1 MITYIIIAICSA
13 AAAGAAAWLVSRSV
27 YKSQMEVKELS
38 LRNECDSQILTLKK
52 ELESAA
58 LVHQSELNARTEILK
73 KENEALKEM
82 FSKEKENAQQMS
94 RQTQENYEKALK
106 EMKETV
112 VNSMTAETEK
122 LLKTR
127 EKELKEGNQTNM
139 DGILKPLKESISA
152 MEKAMKDNADS
163 HLKSTT
169 ELSEQLKNAV
179 KEMQEKTSDVGRKA
193 DTLSE
198 ALTGKPKVQG
208 CFGENFLDAIL
219 AGEGLQEGTHY
230 TREAANDDLSRPD
243 FVFHFKDGYE
253 EKDLVVDSK
262 VSLTAF
268 VDYMNATTPEDKA
281 SALDRHI
288 KSVRKHIDE
297 LSRKEYAKKRAKSF
311 ADYVLMF
318 MPRDMAFRV
327 ALEADPMLWQE
338 AYQKNVL
345 IATEQTIMPFLKI
358 IQLTWNKFQQDT
370 NTQKITIA
378 AQNMI
383 DRVGA
388 FYDAYIDLG
397 KKLKSVTTAYNSG
410 VSKLKEGGQSIT
422 TSAKQV
428 MELGVKRSKGKEFI
442 VPDQMIEIES
452 DNE

>member
-1 MITYIIIAICSA
+1 MISTIVIALCSA
-13 AAAGAAAWLVSRSV
+13 IAAGIAAWVLTSSI
-27 YKSQMEVKELS
+27 YKSKIEGQALIHKSEL
-38 LRNECDSQILTLKK
+38 NTQIELLKK
-52 ELESAA
+52 EKESSA
-58 LVHQSELNARTEILK
+58 EIARQ
-73 KENEALKEM
+73 A
-82 FSKEKENAQQMS
+82 
-94 RQTQENYEKALK
+94 QENYERALK

-112 VNSMTAETEK
+112 VSSMTAETEK

-127 EKELKEGNQTNM
+127 EKELKEGNQNNM
-139 DGILKPLKESISA
+139 DGILKPLKESITA
-152 MEKAMKDNADS
+152 MEKAMKDNAVS

-169 ELSEQLKNAV
+169 ELSEQLKQAV

-243 FVFHFKDGYE
+243 FVFHFKDGFE

-268 VDYMNATTPEDKA
+268 VDYMNAENPEDKKE
-281 SALDRHI
+281 ALDRHV
-288 KSVRKHIDE
+288 KSVRKHIEE
-297 LSRKEYAKKRAKSF
+297 LSRKEYAKKRVKSF

-327 ALEADPMLWQE
+327 ALEAEPMLWQE

-370 NTQKITIA
+370 NTQKITVA

-388 FYDAYIDLG
+388 FYDAYTDLG
-397 KKLKSVTTAYNSG
+397 KKLKAVNTSYNSG
-410 VSKLKEGGQSIT
+410 ISKLKEGGQSIT

-428 MELGVKRSKGKEFI
+428 MELGIKRSKGKDFV
-442 VPDQMIEIES
+442 VPDQMIELESEIE
-452 DNE
+452 

>member
-1 MITYIIIAICSA
+1 MITTIVIALCSA
-13 AAAGAAAWLVSRSV
+13 IAAGIAVWVLTSSI
-27 YKSQMEVKELS
+27 YKSKIEGQALIHKSEL
-38 LRNECDSQILTLKK
+38 NTQIELLKK
-52 ELESAA
+52 EKESSA
-58 LVHQSELNARTEILK
+58 EMARQ
-73 KENEALKEM
+73 A
-82 FSKEKENAQQMS
+82 
-94 RQTQENYEKALK
+94 QENYERALK

-112 VNSMTAETEK
+112 VSSMTAETEK

-152 MEKAMKDNADS
+152 MEKAMKDNAVS

-169 ELSEQLKNAV
+169 ELSEQLKQAV

-243 FVFHFKDGYE
+243 FVFHFKDGFE

-268 VDYMNATTPEDKA
+268 VDYMNAENPEDKKE
-281 SALDRHI
+281 ALDRHI

-327 ALEADPMLWQE
+327 ALEAEPLLWQE

-370 NTQKITIA
+370 NTQKITVA

-388 FYDAYIDLG
+388 FYDAYTDLG
-397 KKLKSVTTAYNSG
+397 KKLKAVNTSYNSG
-410 VSKLKEGGQSIT
+410 ISKLKEGGQSIT

-428 MELGVKRSKGKEFI
+428 MELGIRRSKGKDFV
-442 VPDQMIEIES
+442 VPDQMIELESEIE
-452 DNE
+452 

>member
-1 MITYIIIAICSA
+1 MITTIVIALCSA
-13 AAAGAAAWLVSRSV
+13 IAAGIAAWVLTSSI
-27 YKSQMEVKELS
+27 YKSKIEGQALIHKSEL
-38 LRNECDSQILTLKK
+38 NTQIELLKK
-52 ELESAA
+52 EKESSA
-58 LVHQSELNARTEILK
+58 EMARQ
-73 KENEALKEM
+73 A
-82 FSKEKENAQQMS
+82 
-94 RQTQENYEKALK
+94 QENYERALK

-112 VNSMTAETEK
+112 VSSMTAETEK

-152 MEKAMKDNADS
+152 MEKAMKDNAVS

-169 ELSEQLKNAV
+169 ELSEQLKQAV

-243 FVFHFKDGYE
+243 FVFHFKDGFE

-268 VDYMNATTPEDKA
+268 VDYMNAENPEDKKE
-281 SALDRHI
+281 ALDRHI
-288 KSVRKHIDE
+288 KSVRKHIEE

-327 ALEADPMLWQE
+327 ALEAEPLLWQE

-370 NTQKITIA
+370 NTQKITVA

-388 FYDAYIDLG
+388 FYDAYTDLG
-397 KKLKSVTTAYNSG
+397 KKLKAVNTSYNSG
-410 VSKLKEGGQSIT
+410 ISKLKEGGQSIT

-428 MELGVKRSKGKEFI
+428 MELGIKRSKGKEFI

-452 DNE
+452 EIE

>member
-1 MITYIIIAICSA
+1 MITTIVIALCSA
-13 AAAGAAAWLVSRSV
+13 IAAGIAAWVLTSSI
-27 YKSQMEVKELS
+27 YKSKIEGQALIHKSEL
-38 LRNECDSQILTLKK
+38 NTQIELLKK
-52 ELESAA
+52 EKESSA
-58 LVHQSELNARTEILK
+58 EMARQ
-73 KENEALKEM
+73 A
-82 FSKEKENAQQMS
+82 
-94 RQTQENYEKALK
+94 QENYERALK

-112 VNSMTAETEK
+112 VSSMTAETEK

-127 EKELKEGNQTNM
+127 AKELKEGNQTNM

-152 MEKAMKDNADS
+152 MEKAMKDNAVS

-169 ELSEQLKNAV
+169 ELSEQLKQAV

-243 FVFHFKDGYE
+243 FVFHFKDGFE

-268 VDYMNATTPEDKA
+268 VDYMNAENPEDKKE
-281 SALDRHI
+281 ALDRHI

-327 ALEADPMLWQE
+327 ALEAEPLLWQE

-370 NTQKITIA
+370 NTQKITVA

-388 FYDAYIDLG
+388 FYDAYTDLG
-397 KKLKSVTTAYNSG
+397 KKLKAVNTSYNSG
-410 VSKLKEGGQSIT
+410 ISKLKEGGQSIT

-428 MELGVKRSKGKEFI
+428 MELGIRRSKGKDFV
-442 VPDQMIEIES
+442 VPDQMIELESEIE
-452 DNE
+452 

>member
-1 MITYIIIAICSA
+1 MTIIFAVA
-13 AAAGAAAWLVSRSV
+13 AALIAAGVTWLATRSV
-27 YKSQMEVKELS
+27 YGTKLESQTILHQTELS
-38 LRNECDSQILTLKK
+38 VQEKVLRQEIETLK
-52 ELESAA
+52 E
-58 LVHQSELNARTEILK
+58 VHKN
-73 KENEALKEM
+73 
-82 FSKEKENAQQMS
+82 EKENADKMAKQA
-94 RQTQENYEKALK
+94 QENYEQALK
-106 EMKETV
+106 QMKETV
-112 VNSMTAETEK
+112 VASMTAETEK
-122 LLKTR
+122 LLKAR
-127 EKELKEGNQTNM
+127 EKELTEGNQDKM
-139 DGILKPLKESISA
+139 DGIIKPLKESIAA
-152 MEKAMKDNADS
+152 MEKAMRENADS

-169 ELSEQLKNAV
+169 ELSQQLKSAV
-179 KEMQEKTSDVGRKA
+179 KEMQEKTSDVGKKA

-219 AGEGLQEGTHY
+219 AGEGLQEGIHY

-253 EKDLVVDSK
+253 QKDLVVDSK

-268 VDYMNATTPEDKA
+268 VEYMNAEGPELKKE
-281 SALDRHI
+281 ALDRHI
-288 KSVRKHIDE
+288 KSVRKHIEE
-297 LSRKEYAKKRAKSF
+297 LAKKEYAKKRAKSF

-327 ALEADPMLWQE
+327 ALEGEPTLWQE

-358 IQLTWNKFQQDT
+358 IQLTWNKYQQDT
-370 NTQKITIA
+370 NIQKITEA

-388 FYDAYIDLG
+388 FYDLYIDLG
-397 KKLKSVTTAYNSG
+397 KKLKSVNSAYNSG
-410 VSKLKEGGQSIT
+410 ISKLKPEGQSIT

-428 MELGVKRSKGKEFI
+428 IAIGAKRSKGKEFI
-442 VPDQMIEIES
+442 VPEEMLSIE
-452 DNE
+452 DVD

>member
-1 MITYIIIAICSA
+1 MATIIIAVA
-13 AAAGAAAWLVSRSV
+13 AALIAAGVTWYTMRSV
-27 YKSQMEVKELS
+27 YNTRLESEKILHQNEL
-38 LRNECDSQILTLKK
+38 NVQEKVLKK
-52 ELESAA
+52 EIETLKE
-58 LVHQSELNARTEILK
+58 VHQN
-73 KENEALKEM
+73 
-82 FSKEKENAQQMS
+82 EKENAEKLTKQA
-94 RQTQENYEKALK
+94 RENYEQALK
-106 EMKETV
+106 QMKETV
-112 VNSMTAETEK
+112 VASMTAETEK
-122 LLKTR
+122 LLKAR
-127 EKELKEGNQTNM
+127 EKELTEGNQNKM
-139 DGILKPLKESISA
+139 DNIIKPLKESITA
-152 MEKAMKDNADS
+152 MEKAMKENADS

-169 ELSEQLKNAV
+169 ELSQQLKNAV
-179 KEMQEKTSDVGRKA
+179 KEMQEKTSDVGKKA

-219 AGEGLQEGTHY
+219 AGEGLQEGIHY
-230 TREAANDDLSRPD
+230 TREAANEDLSRPD

-253 EKDLVVDSK
+253 QKDLVVDSK

-268 VDYMNATTPEDKA
+268 VEYMNAENPEQKKE
-281 SALDRHI
+281 ALDRHI

-297 LSRKEYAKKRAKSF
+297 LAKKEYAKKRAKSF

-327 ALEADPMLWQE
+327 ALEGEPMLWQE

-358 IQLTWNKFQQDT
+358 IQLTWNKYQQDT
-370 NTQKITIA
+370 NIQKITEA

-388 FYDAYIDLG
+388 FYDLYIDLG
-397 KKLKSVTTAYNSG
+397 KKLKSVNTAYNSG
-410 VSKLKEGGQSIT
+410 ISKLKPEGQSIT

-428 MELGVKRSKGKEFI
+428 IAIGAKRSKGKEFI
-442 VPDQMIEIES
+442 VPEEMLSIEDGE
-452 DNE
+452 

>member
-1 MITYIIIAICSA
+1 MITSIIIAIC
-13 AAAGAAAWLVSRSV
+13 AGAAAGVAVWLTSRSI
-27 YKSQMEVKELS
+27 YRSQMEVRELS
-38 LRNECDSQILTLKK
+38 LRNECDAQVLTLKK
-52 ELESAA
+52 ELESQAM
-58 LVHQSELNARTEILK
+58 LHQSELNAKTEALK
-73 KENEALKEM
+73 KEKE
-82 FSKEKENAQQMS
+82 SAQEMV
-94 RQTQENYEKALK
+94 RQAQENYEKALK

-112 VNSMTAETEK
+112 VSSMTAETEK

-169 ELSEQLKNAV
+169 ELSEQLKRAV
-179 KEMQEKTSDVGRKA
+179 KDMQEKTSDVGRKA

-243 FVFHFKDGYE
+243 FVFRFKDGYE

-268 VDYMNATTPEDKA
+268 VDYMNAATPEDKA

-370 NTQKITIA
+370 NTQKITTA

-410 VSKLKEGGQSIT
+410 ISKLKEGGQSIT

>member
-1 MITYIIIAICSA
+1 MTIIIAVA
-13 AAAGAAAWLVSRSV
+13 AALIAAGVTWLATRSV
-27 YKSQMEVKELS
+27 YGTKLESQTILHQTELS
-38 LRNECDSQILTLKK
+38 VQEKVLRQEIETLK
-52 ELESAA
+52 E
-58 LVHQSELNARTEILK
+58 VHKN
-73 KENEALKEM
+73 
-82 FSKEKENAQQMS
+82 EKENADKMAKQA
-94 RQTQENYEKALK
+94 QENYEQALK
-106 EMKETV
+106 QMKETV
-112 VNSMTAETEK
+112 VASMTAETEK
-122 LLKTR
+122 LLKAR
-127 EKELKEGNQTNM
+127 EKELTEGNQDKM
-139 DGILKPLKESISA
+139 DGIIKPLKESIAA
-152 MEKAMKDNADS
+152 MEKAMRENADS

-169 ELSEQLKNAV
+169 ELSQQLKSAV
-179 KEMQEKTSDVGRKA
+179 KEMQEKTSDVGKKA

-219 AGEGLQEGTHY
+219 AGEGLQEGIHY

-253 EKDLVVDSK
+253 QKDLVVDSK

-268 VDYMNATTPEDKA
+268 VEYMNAEGPELKKE
-281 SALDRHI
+281 ALDRHI
-288 KSVRKHIDE
+288 KSVRKHIEE
-297 LSRKEYAKKRAKSF
+297 LAKKEYAKKRAKSF

-327 ALEADPMLWQE
+327 ALEGEPMLWQE

-358 IQLTWNKFQQDT
+358 IQLTWNKYQQDT
-370 NTQKITIA
+370 NIQKITEA

-388 FYDAYIDLG
+388 FYDLYIDLG
-397 KKLKSVTTAYNSG
+397 KKLKSVNSAYNSG
-410 VSKLKEGGQSIT
+410 ISKLKPEGQSIT

-428 MELGVKRSKGKEFI
+428 IAIGAKRSKGKEFI
-442 VPDQMIEIES
+442 VPEEMLSIE
-452 DNE
+452 DVD